1 MTNLEHEQWKVE
13 QSLNDAEIAVDSLLD
28 DFRRPYV
35 GVNVWTDERACGC
48 DWNTLKSAVESHI
61 EATKGW
67 VDKALQKVCEFRDY
81 GESLPW
87 GSEERRLAPKLYG
100 PLSKRYS
107 AIGSRCYTAC
117 AIAEKFIRMHE
128 QNAELQQTD

>member
-1 MTNLEHEQWKVE
+1 MTKLEHEQWKVE
-13 QSLNDAEIAVDSLLD
+13 QSLNDAEIAVDSLLA
-28 DFRRPYV
+28 YV
-35 GVNVWTDERACGC
+35 GVNVWTDERACGY

-61 EATKGW
+61 EAAKGW

-87 GSEERRLAPKLYG
+87 GSEEQRLAPKLYV

-117 AIAEKFIRMHE
+117 AIAENFIRMHE
-128 QNAELQQTD
+128 QNAELQQTV